1 MFVFYSL
8 YANLTIR
15 SSSDMANKTFTS
27 VWRPTAFIL
36 PPVLA
41 TGLCVIVDDRHGQF
55 FDQPHDHRENVP
67 DDSSP
72 RVVTIDSGS
81 SAATATSFS
90 HHLFDGLIVG
100 DVSWPVRNRPDL
112 TIRVGKSGK

>member
-8 YANLTIR
+8 YGNLTIR
-15 SSSDMANKTFTS
+15 SCSEMANKTFTS

-41 TGLCVIVDDRHGQF
+41 TGLCVIVDDRHGQS

-67 DDSSP
+67 TESSS
-72 RVVTIDSGS
+72 RLVTIDSGS
-81 SAATATSFS
+81 STATVTSFS
-90 HHLFDGLIVG
+90 HQFFNEMIVG
-100 DVSWPVRNRPDL
+100 EASWPVLNHPDL
-112 TIRVGKSGK
+112 IISVEKSGK

>member
-1 MFVFYSL
+1 
-8 YANLTIR
+8 
-15 SSSDMANKTFTS
+15 MANKTFTS

-55 FDQPHDHRENVP
+55 FDQPHDHREDVP
-67 DDSSP
+67 AESSP

-81 SAATATSFS
+81 STATATSFS
-90 HHLFDGLIVG
+90 HHFFNDLIVG
-100 DVSWPVRNRPDL
+100 DVSWPVQNRPDL
-112 TIRVGKSGK
+112 LIRVEKSVK